1 MSTTQAPN
9 ALEIPTGTGR
19 EAHQR
24 AMGEAESPVP
34 SLAADGSLL
43 SSVHRMIDRAAS
55 CLELAPGLA
64 EQIKQTKA
72 VYQVRFPVRFGR
84 EYRLFTGWRAVHSE
98 HRLPAKGGIRF
109 APIVTQDE
117 VEAMAAL
124 MTFKC
129 ALVNVPFGG
138 AKGGLI
144 IDPRQYD
151 EEDLERITRR
161 FARELIAKGFIS
173 PSLNVPAPDFGTGPR
188 EMAWIADVYR
198 TQFPGDINALACVTG
213 KPVSQGGIAG
223 RREATGR
230 GVQYGLREFFRHK
243 DDVRDAK
250 LSGTLAGKSV
260 IIQGLGNV
268 GYHAVKALTQE
279 DDVRVIAIVEHDGA
293 LVSEHGL
300 DVEAVHEHLRETG
313 GVSGYLDGQFVEE
326 GHRVLEAECD
336 ILIPAALEEQITSE
350 NASRIRATL
359 IAEAANGPVTAEA
372 DQILRSA
379 GKTVIPDIYLNA
391 GGVVVSYFEW
401 IKNITHIRFGR
412 LERRMDEARG
422 EALLETLQQLVGH
435 AVPDVVERQ
444 IRHGPD
450 EVDLVRSGLDDTMRA
465 AYQEM
470 QIVRDTNTRVPDLR
484 TAAFAV
490 AMEKV
495 ATTYREMGA

>member
-1 MSTTQAPN
+1 MRSQIDSVISPATPA
-9 ALEIPTGTGR
+9 GTHPPAVR
-19 EAHQR
+19 R
-24 AMGEAESPVP
+24 DSSDTRSVP
-34 SLAADGSLL
+34 SDSSLL
-43 SSVHRMIDRAAS
+43 RGVYSMIDQAAS
-55 CLELAPGLA
+55 YLDLAPGLC
-64 EQIKQTKA
+64 EQIKQANA
-72 VYQVRFPVRFGR
+72 VYQVRFPVRFGN

-98 HRLPAKGGIRF
+98 HRLPVKGGIRF
-109 APIVTQDE
+109 APIVTQEE
-117 VEAMAAL
+117 VEALAAL

-138 AKGGLI
+138 AKGGLM
-144 IDPRQYD
+144 IDPREYA

-173 PSLNVPAPDFGTGPR
+173 PSLNVPAPDLGTGQR

-198 TQFPGDINALACVTG
+198 NQFPGDINALACVTG

-230 GVQYGLREFFRHK
+230 GVQYGLREFFRHA
-243 DDVRDAK
+243 DDVRGAG
-250 LSGTLAGKSV
+250 LSGDLAGKSV
-260 IIQGLGNV
+260 ILQGLGNV
-268 GYHAVKALTQE
+268 GYHAAKALTEE

-293 LVSEHGL
+293 LVSEGGL

-313 GVSGYLDGQFVEE
+313 GVSGYLDAQFVED
-326 GHRVLEAECD
+326 GRRVLEAECD

-372 DQILRSA
+372 DQILQRA
-379 GKTVIPDIYLNA
+379 GKTLIPDIYLNA

-412 LERRMDEARG
+412 MERRMDEARG
-422 EALLETLQQLVGH
+422 EAFLETLQQMVGR
-435 AVPDVVERQ
+435 AVPDVLQEH
-444 IRHGPD
+444 IRRGPA
-450 EVDLVRSGLDDTMRA
+450 EVDLVRSGLDDTMRH

-470 QIVRDTNTRVPDLR
+470 HTVRHANGRVPDLR
-484 TAAFAV
+484 TAAYVV
-490 AMEKV
+490 AMDKV

>member
-1 MSTTQAPN
+1 MKTMRTQIDTASPITP
-9 ALEIPTGTGR
+9 AGT
-19 EAHQR
+19 HT
-24 AMGEAESPVP
+24 S
-34 SLAADGSLL
+34 ADSSLL
-43 SSVHRMIDRAAS
+43 RGVYSMIDQAAS
-55 CLELAPGLA
+55 YLDLAPGLR
-64 EQIKQTKA
+64 EQIKQANA
-72 VYQVRFPVRFGR
+72 VYQVRFPVRFGD

-98 HRLPAKGGIRF
+98 HRLPVKGGIRF
-109 APIVTQDE
+109 APIVTQEE
-117 VEAMAAL
+117 VEALAAL

-144 IDPRQYD
+144 IDPRQYE

-161 FARELIAKGFIS
+161 FARALIAKGFIS
-173 PSLNVPAPDFGTGPR
+173 PSLNVPAPDLGTGQR

-198 TQFPGDINALACVTG
+198 NQYPDDINALACVTG

-230 GVQYGLREFFRHK
+230 GVQYGLREFFRHA
-243 DDVRDAK
+243 DDVRHAG
-250 LSGTLAGKSV
+250 LSGDLAGKRV
-260 IIQGLGNV
+260 ILQGLGNV
-268 GYHAVKALTQE
+268 GYHAARTLTEE

-313 GVSGYLDGQFVEE
+313 GVSGYLDARFVEE
-326 GHRVLEAECD
+326 GYRVLEAECD
-336 ILIPAALEEQITSE
+336 ILIPAALEDQITSE

-372 DQILRSA
+372 DQILQRA
-379 GKTVIPDIYLNA
+379 GKTLIPDIYLNA

-422 EALLETLQQLVGH
+422 DALLETLQQMIGR
-435 AVPDVVERQ
+435 AVPDVLQQQ
-444 IRHGPD
+444 IRRGPD
-450 EVDLVRSGLDDTMRA
+450 EADLVRSGLDDTMRH

-470 QIVRDTNTRVPDLR
+470 QVVRHANGRVPDLR
-484 TAAFAV
+484 TAAYVV
-490 AMEKV
+490 AMDKV